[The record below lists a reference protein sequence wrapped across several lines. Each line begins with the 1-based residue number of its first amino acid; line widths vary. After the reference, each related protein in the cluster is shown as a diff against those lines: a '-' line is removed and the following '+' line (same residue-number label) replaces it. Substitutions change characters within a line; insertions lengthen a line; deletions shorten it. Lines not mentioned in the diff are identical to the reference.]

1 MDWSPLWISLRTAFT
16 ATFITFFLG
25 ISAAKWMTD
34 YRGKGKGII
43 DSIFNLPLVLPP
55 TVVGFLLLLLFGRNG
70 PIGKL
75 LLKFDTTII
84 FSWYATVISATVVSF
99 PLMYKTTRG
108 SFEQMD
114 KNLIHAARTLGI
126 SEWRIFWKVIL
137 PLSWPGVAAATV
149 LAFARSLGEF
159 GATLMIAGNIPGTT
173 QTIPVAIF
181 FAAEGGNMQLA
192 FLWVLL
198 IVAIS
203 LVIIILMNYW
213 SDYQRRFL
221 SPNIRN
227 YTRDI

>member
-149 LAFARSLGEF
+149 LSFARALGEF